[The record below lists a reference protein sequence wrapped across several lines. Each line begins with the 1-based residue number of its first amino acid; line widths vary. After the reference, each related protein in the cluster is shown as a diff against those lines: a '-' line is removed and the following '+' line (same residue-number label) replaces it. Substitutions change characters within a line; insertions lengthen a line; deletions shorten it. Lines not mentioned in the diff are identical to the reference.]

1 MKKVQSAFVLVAGC
15 VAVSLFTGCAG
26 PKGFSV
32 RAPENPVLNYA
43 GVPYDDAWK
52 DLVAFME
59 GDAKW
64 CMGSIEDMSKADGY
78 VRTSWRASCTGKRKG
93 DRREHLAG
101 EHAFPTSLARR
112 QQL

>member
-78 VRTSWRASCTGKRKG
+78 VRTSWRASCTGKRKV
-93 DRREHLAG
+93 
-101 EHAFPTSLARR
+101 
-112 QQL
+112 